1 MNIYHQK
8 QRWKLGLAAAAF
20 LIVIA
25 SFWYTTDLV
34 KRIKQNEKQKV
45 ELWAKAVQ
53 KKASLVKITKE
64 LFEKIK
70 TGEMQKAELFAEA
83 TRQLSSGDLKTEQ
96 DYSFVLK
103 VLEDN
108 TTVPV
113 ILTDDQDNIAT
124 SRNLDSAKEKDPEYL
139 KEQLLLMK
147 GLYEPME
154 INVYKG
160 LKQKLYHK
168 DSKVFNDIKLVFDS
182 LIKSFIVE
190 VVRNSAEVP
199 VIYTNQKKDSVI
211 ALGKTDSAFVNTPA
225 KLKSK
230 LDELAS
236 LNEPISVDLGEG
248 VQYYI
253 FYAPSELVTQLKF
266 YPYVQFG
273 VIGLFLIIAYVLFST
288 ARKAEQDQVW
298 VGMSKETA
306 HQLGTP
312 LSSLMAWNEHLLSI
326 GVDENIIQEMQQ
338 DVKRLNTITDRFSK
352 IGSQPTLA
360 EQNVNVVLEEAVDY
374 LKKRTSRNVSYHL
387 DLPKDPLFAD
397 MSVPLFEWVIENI
410 CKNAVD
416 AMDGKGDIT
425 VSLKSMPE
433 QLCIDIKDT
442 GKGIERSKFKTVFE
456 PGFTS
461 KKRGWGLGLSLCKRI
476 IETYHKGK
484 IYVLSS
490 EQNKGTTFRI
500 ELERNSPLNK
510 ASE

>member
-8 QRWKLGLAAAAF
+8 QRWKLGLAATAL

-53 KKASLVKITKE
+53 KKASLVKFTKE

-70 TGEMQKAELFAEA
+70 IGEMQKAELFAEA
-83 TRQLSSGDLKTEQ
+83 TRQLSNGDLKTDQ

-103 VLEDN
+103 VLQDN

-113 ILTDDQDNIAT
+113 ILTDDKDNIAT
-124 SRNLDSAKEKDPEYL
+124 SRNLDSARENDPAYL
-139 KEQLLLMK
+139 KEQLKIMK
-147 GLYEPME
+147 ELYAPME
-154 INVYKG
+154 IDVYKG

-168 DSKVFNDIKLVFDS
+168 DSKLFNDIKLVFDS
-182 LIKSFIVE
+182 LIKSFIIE

-199 VIYTNQKKDSVI
+199 VIYTNQAKDSVI
-211 ALGKTDSAFVNTPA
+211 ALGKTDSLLVNTPE
-225 KLKSK
+225 KLKNK
-230 LDELAS
+230 LEELSA
-236 LNEPISVDLGEG
+236 LNEPIPVDLGVG

-326 GVDENIIQEMQQ
+326 GVDQSIIQEMQQ
-338 DVKRLNTITDRFSK
+338 DVKRLNTITERFSK
-352 IGSQPTLA
+352 IGSQPTLV
-360 EQNVNVVLEEAVDY
+360 EQNVNEVLVESIDY
-374 LKKRTSRNVSYHL
+374 LKKRTSKNVNYYL
-387 DLPKDPLFAD
+387 NLPPEPLYAE

-416 AMDGKGDIT
+416 AMDGKGEIT
-425 VSLKSMPE
+425 VALTGLPE
-433 QLCIDIKDT
+433 WICIDIKDT
-442 GKGIERSKFKTVFE
+442 GKGIVKSKFKTVFE
-456 PGFTS
+456 PGFTT

-476 IETYHKGK
+476 IEIYHKGK
-484 IYVLSS
+484 IYVQSS
-490 EQNKGTTFRI
+490 EPNKGTVFRI
-500 ELERNSPLNK
+500 ELKRG
-510 ASE
+510 